1 MSEYGIPYMGSKSN
15 IAASLAMNFPK
26 AEHFYDLFGGGGAMA
41 HYMALNKAK
50 KYSHFHYNELK
61 AHIAETLKRAI
72 AGEFSY
78 DVFKPPWVS
87 REEFHAKKYTDGYV
101 CSCWSFGNNGDD
113 YLFSEEIEPCKRSM
127 HMAVVFDEFDALA
140 SEVLRFSKWPAIAK
154 TIKQRRYYV
163 RQLIEHYRKTKLPKV
178 LHQYLSDKQRQS
190 LAAHRPFQ
198 ELERLQQLQQLEQL
212 ERLQQLQRLQQ
223 LEQLQRLQQLQQLHI
238 TSGDYRDVIIEPNSV
253 VYCDIPYK
261 GTAEY
266 GNSFSHKDFFDWA
279 SSREFPVFISEYDVA
294 DPRFKLV
301 YTVDKRCLLTQ
312 SGESNKVKQEK
323 LYWNGK

>member
-1 MSEYGIPYMGSKSN
+1 
-15 IAASLAMNFPK
+15 
-26 AEHFYDLFGGGGAMA
+26 
-41 HYMALNKAK
+41 
-50 KYSHFHYNELK
+50 
-61 AHIAETLKRAI
+61 
-72 AGEFSY
+72 
-78 DVFKPPWVS
+78 
-87 REEFHAKKYTDGYV
+87 
-101 CSCWSFGNNGDD
+101 
-113 YLFSEEIEPCKRSM
+113 
-127 HMAVVFDEFDALA
+127 
-140 SEVLRFSKWPAIAK
+140 
-154 TIKQRRYYV
+154 
-163 RQLIEHYRKTKLPKV
+163 
-178 LHQYLSDKQRQS
+178 
-190 LAAHRPFQ
+190 
-198 ELERLQQLQQLEQL
+198 LERLQQLQQLEQL